1 MMMASE
7 SGDAAAA
14 LPSWVEPQL
23 ATLTRERFSDPE
35 WLYER
40 KLDGERCL
48 AFCGPAGVTLKSRS
62 KHDITTTFPEIAA
75 ALATQR
81 RGDVVEDGEV
91 VGFDGAQ
98 TRFERLQQRLGLAS
112 PPPRLLEEI
121 PVYYYP
127 FDGPFAPGRGPRAT
141 PVT

>member
-81 RGDVVEDGEV
+81 RGDVVVDGGG
-91 VGFDGAQ
+91 VGPLRRRADALRAAAA
-98 TRFERLQQRLGLAS
+98 TAR
-112 PPPRLLEEI
+112 PRQS
-121 PVYYYP
+121 
-127 FDGPFAPGRGPRAT
+127 AAAT
-141 PVT
+141 A